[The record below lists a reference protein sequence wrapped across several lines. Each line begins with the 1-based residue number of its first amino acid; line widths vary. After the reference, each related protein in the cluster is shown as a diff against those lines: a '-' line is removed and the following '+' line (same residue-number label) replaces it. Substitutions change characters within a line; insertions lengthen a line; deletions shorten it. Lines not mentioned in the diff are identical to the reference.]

1 MLDFLTAAVNKY
13 RSLFIALLFTIAF
26 SIRCIEI
33 SPLPTS
39 SKEIAMSNANLT
51 RLLLLGLIWGTSF
64 MLMRIAAPIFGP
76 ILTTFGRASLGA
88 LALYLFARHM
98 GITFNW
104 RRNAKTYFIIG
115 LTNTAIP
122 FSLFAWSALY
132 IPSAY
137 MATMN
142 SLAPIFTAV
151 FGFFMLA
158 ERLSALRIAAFLLG
172 LGGVAIL
179 VGIGPTT
186 VTPQVIGGVLM
197 GMGAAINY
205 GFAATYT
212 RMHAKEIPSL
222 ATAAGSQ
229 FAAALALLPFAIPSM
244 PHAIE
249 HGTASALWSVVIL
262 GVVCTGIAY
271 GLFFHLISTEG
282 ASKAVTV
289 TFLVP
294 ATASIWAWLLLGE
307 PITTGIVT
315 GIAVVLV
322 ATAMSLG
329 MLKKPAFLG
338 G

>member
-1 MLDFLTAAVNKY
+1 
-13 RSLFIALLFTIAF
+13 
-26 SIRCIEI
+26 
-33 SPLPTS
+33 
-39 SKEIAMSNANLT
+39 
-51 RLLLLGLIWGTSF
+51 
-64 MLMRIAAPIFGP
+64 MRIAAPIFGP
-76 ILTTFGRASLGA
+76 MLTTFGRALLGA
-88 LALYLFARHM
+88 LALYLFARHR
-98 GITFNW
+98 GIDFAW

-115 LTNTAIP
+115 VTNTAIP

-151 FGFFMLA
+151 FGFLLLA
-158 ERLSALRIAAFLLG
+158 ERLSVARIAAFLLG
-172 LGGVAIL
+172 LFGVAVL

-186 VTPQVIGGVLM
+186 VTPLVIGGVLA
-197 GMGAAINY
+197 GILAAVNY

-229 FAAALALLPFAIPSM
+229 CAAALALLPFALPSL

-249 HGTASALWSVVIL
+249 FGTVSALISVVIL

-271 GLFFHLISTEG
+271 GLFFHLIATEG

-294 ATASIWAWLLLGE
+294 ATASLWAWLLLSE
-307 PITTGIVT
+307 PITTGTVT
-315 GIAVVLV
+315 GISIVLI
-322 ATAMSLG
+322 ATGMSLG
-329 MLKKPAFLG
+329 VIKWPEFLRARRTES
-338 G
+338 

>member
-1 MLDFLTAAVNKY
+1 
-13 RSLFIALLFTIAF
+13 
-26 SIRCIEI
+26 
-33 SPLPTS
+33 
-39 SKEIAMSNANLT
+39 MSTANLT
-51 RLLLLGLIWGTSF
+51 RLLILGLIWGTSF
-64 MLMRIAAPIFGP
+64 MLMRIAAPVFGP
-76 ILTTFGRASLGA
+76 ILTTFGRAALGA
-88 LALYLFARHM
+88 LSLYLFARHS
-98 GITFNW
+98 GIDFQW
-104 RRNAKTYFIIG
+104 RKNAQTYLIIG
-115 LTNTAIP
+115 VTNTAIP

-151 FGFFMLA
+151 FGFLLLS
-158 ERLSALRIAAFLLG
+158 ERLSLLRISAFLLG
-172 LGGVAIL
+172 LFGGAVL
-179 VGIGPTT
+179 VGIGPIE
-186 VTPQVIGGVLM
+186 VTPTVIGGVLA

-229 FAAALALLPFAIPSM
+229 FAAALALLPFALPSV

-249 HGTASALWSVVIL
+249 HGTSSALISVLIL
-262 GVVCTGIAY
+262 GVVCTGVAY

-329 MLKKPAFLG
+329 ILRKPAFLSNQV
-338 G
+338 

>member
-1 MLDFLTAAVNKY
+1 
-13 RSLFIALLFTIAF
+13 
-26 SIRCIEI
+26 
-33 SPLPTS
+33 
-39 SKEIAMSNANLT
+39 MSTANLT
-51 RLLLLGLIWGTSF
+51 RLLILGLIWGTSF
-64 MLMRIAAPIFGP
+64 MLMRIAAPVFGP

-88 LALYLFARHM
+88 LSLYLFARHS
-98 GITFNW
+98 GIDFQW
-104 RRNAKTYFIIG
+104 RKNAKTYLIIG
-115 LTNTAIP
+115 VTNTAIP

-151 FGFFMLA
+151 FGFLLLS
-158 ERLSALRIAAFLLG
+158 ERLSVLRISAFLLG
-172 LGGVAIL
+172 LFGVAVL
-179 VGIGPTT
+179 VGIGPIE
-186 VTPQVIGGVLM
+186 VTPTVIGGVLA

-229 FAAALALLPFAIPSM
+229 FAAALALLPFALPSM
-244 PHAIE
+244 PHALE
-249 HGTASALWSVVIL
+249 HGTSSALISVLIL
-262 GVVCTGIAY
+262 GVVCTGVAY

-329 MLKKPAFLG
+329 IVRKPAFLQS
-338 G
+338 

>member
-1 MLDFLTAAVNKY
+1 MT
-13 RSLFIALLFTIAF
+13 
-26 SIRCIEI
+26 
-33 SPLPTS
+33 TS
-39 SKEIAMSNANLT
+39 NLT
-51 RLLLLGLIWGTSF
+51 RLLILGMIWGTSF
-64 MLMRIAAPIFGP
+64 MLMRIAAPVFGP

-88 LALYLFARHM
+88 LALYLFARHS
-98 GITFNW
+98 GIDFQW
-104 RRNAKTYFIIG
+104 RKNAKTYFIIG
-115 LTNTAIP
+115 VTNTAIP

-151 FGFFMLA
+151 FGFLLLA
-158 ERLSALRIAAFLLG
+158 ERLSALRISAFILG
-172 LGGVAIL
+172 LFGVAVL
-179 VGIGPTT
+179 VGIGPIE
-186 VTPQVIGGVLM
+186 VTPTVIGGVLA

-229 FAAALALLPFAIPSM
+229 FAAALALLPFALPSV
-244 PHAIE
+244 PHALE
-249 HGTASALWSVVIL
+249 HGTSSALISVLIL
-262 GVVCTGIAY
+262 GVVCTGVAY

-294 ATASIWAWLLLGE
+294 ATASVWAWLLLGE

-329 MLKKPAFLG
+329 LLRKPAFLINRAN
-338 G
+338 

>member
-1 MLDFLTAAVNKY
+1 
-13 RSLFIALLFTIAF
+13 
-26 SIRCIEI
+26 
-33 SPLPTS
+33 
-39 SKEIAMSNANLT
+39 MSTANLT
-51 RLLLLGLIWGTSF
+51 RLLILGLIWGTSF
-64 MLMRIAAPIFGP
+64 MLMRIAAPVFGP

-88 LALYLFARHM
+88 LSLYLFARHS
-98 GITFNW
+98 GIDFQW
-104 RRNAKTYFIIG
+104 RKNAKTYLIIG
-115 LTNTAIP
+115 VTNTAIP

-151 FGFFMLA
+151 FGFLLLS
-158 ERLSALRIAAFLLG
+158 ERLSVLRISAFLLG
-172 LGGVAIL
+172 LFGVAVL
-179 VGIGPTT
+179 VGIGPIE
-186 VTPQVIGGVLM
+186 VTPTVIGGVLA

-229 FAAALALLPFAIPSM
+229 FAAALALLPFALPSV
-244 PHAIE
+244 PHALE
-249 HGTASALWSVVIL
+249 HGTSSALISVLIL
-262 GVVCTGIAY
+262 GVVCTGVAY

-329 MLKKPAFLG
+329 LLKKPAFLTN
-338 G
+338 